1 MQDKEN
7 PRGTKDASRFGRF
20 SRTASFWI
28 LIFLIPLLII
38 NTLTKGRLTETELVY
53 TQFMEQ
59 LRNDNVGNVTIIE
72 GKRIEGELRT
82 PIMRDQRSV
91 KEFWMTLP
99 VQNSQ
104 KVLDEIEAR
113 NIEIRGMEARQNW
126 WVLILNFL
134 PNYISAGLAIIAS
147 QVVFR
152 LGRDVS
158 RARQMGSYE
167 LVERLGTGGMG
178 EVWVARHRM
187 LARPAAI
194 KLVRPE
200 ALASQ
205 GKNTPFVGMEL
216 VGRVERTIVAGRT
229 VYRRLPF

>member
-7 PRGTKDASRFGRF
+7 PRGNKDASRFGRF

-38 NTLTKGRLTETELVY
+38 NTLTKGRQNESELNY

-59 LRNDNVGNVTIIE
+59 LRNDNVGTVTIIE

-82 PIMRDQRSV
+82 PIMREQRSV

-134 PNYISAGLAIIAS
+134 PWLLIVGFWLFMLPDADGRLEGVPVWQVEGQAS
-147 QVVFR
+147 D
-152 LGRDVS
+152 GRYAEGHV
-158 RARQMGSYE
+158 RR
-167 LVERLGTGGMG
+167 RGGC
-178 EVWVARHRM
+178 R
-187 LARPAAI
+187 
-194 KLVRPE
+194 
-200 ALASQ
+200 
-205 GKNTPFVGMEL
+205 
-216 VGRVERTIVAGRT
+216 
-229 VYRRLPF
+229 